1 MPIVFRCGQCN
12 QKLSVTSRK
21 AGRTVT
27 CPSCQSKITVPDA
40 ESPSKRRPA
49 DIDPLQEYVSDEG
62 ARRDEF
68 PRETAPRETA
78 EENSVRAAAAS
89 PISARQTAAAEEDE
103 VSGFS
108 TRPLETE
115 FEDMDLTPMVDVTFL
130 LLIFFM
136 ITASF
141 SLQKTIKIPPPDPN
155 KQGAQQT
162 QQEIQE
168 LLDQSI
174 QVEIDERNNI
184 IIDDDPLNDPSALVD
199 ALRDRM
205 LSDQKNEI
213 VLTANA
219 KALHETVVAVVD
231 AANEVGIQKIRL
243 ATTGSTN

>member
-1 MPIVFRCGQCN
+1 MPIVFRCGHCN
-12 QKLSVTSRK
+12 QKLSVTGRK

-27 CPSCQSKITVPDA
+27 CPSCQHEITVPDA
-40 ESPSKRRPA
+40 GSPSKPRPEEADPLREYVAGESASSDEPPGEPSGEAATNEPAQPAADSPVSDSQTEQSVDEDVPAFSLRPA
-49 DIDPLQEYVSDEG
+49 VTELDE
-62 ARRDEF
+62 
-68 PRETAPRETA
+68 
-78 EENSVRAAAAS
+78 
-89 PISARQTAAAEEDE
+89 
-103 VSGFS
+103 
-108 TRPLETE
+108 
-115 FEDMDLTPMVDVTFL
+115 MDLTPMVDVTFL

-184 IIDDDPLNDPSALVD
+184 IIEDDPLSDPSMLVEV
-199 ALRDRM
+199 LRDRM
-205 LSDQKNEI
+205 LSDQKNEM

-243 ATTGSTN
+243 ATSGSTN

>member
-1 MPIVFRCGQCN
+1 MPIVFRCEHCQ

-27 CPSCQSKITVPDA
+27 CPSCQGQITVPETDA
-40 ESPSKRRPA
+40 PRKLKPA
-49 DIDPLQEYVSDEG
+49 DIDPLKEYI
-62 ARRDEF
+62 
-68 PRETAPRETA
+68 A
-78 EENSVRAAAAS
+78 EERAPAETS
-89 PISARQTAAAEEDE
+89 PGEPAGGKPAETPATSEPAVPQTASAGDDE
-103 VSGFS
+103 VMGFS
-108 TRPLETE
+108 TRPLQTE

-141 SLQKTIKIPPPDPN
+141 SLQKTIKIPAPDPN

-184 IIDDDPLNDPSALVD
+184 TIDDDPLSDPSKLAD
-199 ALRDRM
+199 ALRNRM
-205 LSDQKNEI
+205 LSDQKNEM
-213 VLTANA
+213 VLTADA

-231 AANEVGIQKIRL
+231 AANDVGIQKIRL
-243 ATTGSTN
+243 ASSGSTN

>member
-1 MPIVFRCGQCN
+1 MPIVFRCGHCN
-12 QKLSVTSRK
+12 QKLSVTRRK

-27 CPSCQSKITVPDA
+27 CPSCQGEITVPEA
-40 ESPSKRRPA
+40 GSPSKSRSA
-49 DIDPLQEYVSDEG
+49 DVDPLRDYIADERAQG
-62 ARRDEF
+62 DES
-68 PRETAPRETA
+68 PGEA
-78 EENSVRAAAAS
+78 SVNE
-89 PISARQTAAAEEDE
+89 PRQTAAASPAGVSQTAASAEDE
-103 VSGFS
+103 VPAFS
-108 TRPLETE
+108 MRSAETE

-184 IIDDDPLNDPSALVD
+184 IIDDDPLSDPSMLVD

-205 LSDQKNEI
+205 LSDQKNEM